1 MDDHTLPQEVID
13 EVYRFLGAIGR
24 WLGGTRAT
32 LRRFEELSRG
42 WTVGERITVLDVAS
56 GGGDLARALIRW
68 GRARGFDLRVTAL
81 DISLRS
87 LDCARRR
94 GPADDQL
101 QLVCADVHLVPYRE
115 GAFDYV
121 TCALFFHH
129 LTDDDVVRTLR
140 AFDRLATRGVVV
152 NDLVRRWR
160 HYAWSWLFTRPF
172 NAVLRN
178 DGPLSVRRA
187 FRGDELAA
195 LQRGPAQRRTAL
207 GSDGRFVGMSWLR
220 SHGGRGWR
228 GADATPPARA
238 WPDGTRDDHRGRGS
252 STSRS
257 PRIGV
262 AVDAHPFRTSDD
274 AGGGAAVAARCQ
286 KWHTYYVEYALE

>member
-1 MDDHTLPQEVID
+1 MPQRSLEREYMDDHTQPQEVVD
-13 EVYRFLGAIGR
+13 EVYRFLGASGR

-68 GRARGFDLRVTAL
+68 GRVRGFDLQVTAL
-81 DISLRS
+81 DISLRA

-94 GPADDQL
+94 GPVDDQL
-101 QLVCADVHLVPYRE
+101 RLVCADVHLAPYGD

-129 LTDDDVVRTLR
+129 LTDDEVVRTLR
-140 AFDRLATRGVVV
+140 AFDRLAIRGVVV

-160 HYAWSWLFTRPF
+160 PYAWSWLFTRPF

-187 FRGDELAA
+187 FRRDELCA
-195 LQRGPAQRRTAL
+195 LARRSGMAWLSMRTHFGHRMTLAGERPRQHGVAPADIQ
-207 GSDGRFVGMSWLR
+207 
-220 SHGGRGWR
+220 GRGQE
-228 GADATPPARA
+228 GA
-238 WPDGTRDDHRGRGS
+238 
-252 STSRS
+252 
-257 PRIGV
+257 
-262 AVDAHPFRTSDD
+262 SD
-274 AGGGAAVAARCQ
+274 
-286 KWHTYYVEYALE
+286 

>member
-1 MDDHTLPQEVID
+1 MWMSQRSLTHEYMDDHTPPQEVID
-13 EVYRFLGAIGR
+13 EVYWFLGAIGR

-68 GRARGFDLRVTAL
+68 GQDRGFDLRVTAL
-81 DISLRS
+81 DMSLRA
-87 LDCARRR
+87 LVCARRR

-101 QLVCADVHLVPYRE
+101 PSVCADVHLAPY
-115 GAFDYV
+115 GDGTFDYV

-129 LTDDDVVRTLR
+129 LTDDDVIRTLR
-140 AFDRLATRGVVV
+140 AFDRLATRGIVV

-187 FRGDELAA
+187 FRADELSA
-195 LQRGPAQRRTAL
+195 LARRSGL
-207 GSDGRFVGMSWLR
+207 VWLSLR
-220 SHGGRGWR
+220 THFG
-228 GADATPPARA
+228 
-238 WPDGTRDDHRGRGS
+238 HRMTLAGERP
-252 STSRS
+252 S
-257 PRIGV
+257 PRDV
-262 AVDAHPFRTSDD
+262 ARPSRNQTTTS
-274 AGGGAAVAARCQ
+274 
-286 KWHTYYVEYALE
+286 

>member
-1 MDDHTLPQEVID
+1 MWMARRSLEHEYMDDHIPPQEVID
-13 EVYRFLGAIGR
+13 EVYRFLGAISR

-32 LRRFEELSRG
+32 LYRFEELSRG

-68 GRARGFDLRVTAL
+68 GRDRGFVLRVTAL
-81 DISLRS
+81 DISLRA

-101 QLVCADVHLVPYRE
+101 RFVCADVHLAPCRD

-121 TCALFFHH
+121 TCALFLHH
-129 LTDDDVVRTLR
+129 MTDDDVVRTLR

-172 NAVLRN
+172 NAVLRH
-178 DGPLSVRRA
+178 DGPLSVKRA
-187 FRGDELAA
+187 FRGDELCA
-195 LQRGPAQRRTAL
+195 LARR
-207 GSDGRFVGMSWLR
+207 SGMAWLSMR
-220 SHGGRGWR
+220 THFG
-228 GADATPPARA
+228 
-238 WPDGTRDDHRGRGS
+238 HRMTLAGERP
-252 STSRS
+252 SRQ
-257 PRIGV
+257 GV
-262 AVDAHPFRTSDD
+262 APGDITKEGPGR
-274 AGGGAAVAARCQ
+274 RR
-286 KWHTYYVEYALE
+286 

>member
-1 MDDHTLPQEVID
+1 MDDHTPPQEVID
-13 EVYRFLGAIGR
+13 EVYRFLGAISR

-42 WTVGERITVLDVAS
+42 WSVGERITVLDVAS

-81 DISLRS
+81 DISLRA

-101 QLVCADVHLVPYRE
+101 RLVCADVHLAPYGD

-140 AFDRLATRGVVV
+140 AFGPAGDSRGCGERSGSAVAT
-152 NDLVRRWR
+152 LC
-160 HYAWSWLFTRPF
+160 L
-172 NAVLRN
+172 
-178 DGPLSVRRA
+178 
-187 FRGDELAA
+187 ELAVHPA
-195 LQRGPAQRRTAL
+195 VQRGPAQRRTAV
-207 GSDGRFVGMSWLR
+207 GQTGRFGRMSCLR
-220 SHGGRGWR
+220 SRGGQGWR
-228 GADATPPARA
+228 GCRCAP
-238 WPDGTRDDHRGRGS
+238 
-252 STSRS
+252 
-257 PRIGV
+257 
-262 AVDAHPFRTSDD
+262 TSDI
-274 AGGGAAVAARCQ
+274 G
-286 KWHTYYVEYALE
+286 